1 MNIDFPVPFTKMS
14 GAGNDFIII
23 DHRLPLIPE
32 EDQPQFVKKVCRRMF
47 SVGADGLILLED
59 STVADFSW
67 RFYNGDGSVA
77 EMCGNG
83 ARCAARF
90 AYAKGIAGPRMSFET
105 LAGIIEAE
113 ICSDDDSVRSPFIH
127 PWSGRHSGVPAV
139 RLRMTAPFDFR
150 ADLPVIVDGQEK
162 TLSFVNSGVPH
173 AVLFIGEEEQVP
185 LREWGRIIRFH
196 PLFQPAG
203 TNVNFVQKVAENTL
217 WVRTYERGVED
228 ETMACGTG
236 AVASAILAALE
247 GRVQSPVAVDTSG
260 GDRLTIFFD
269 LQDGPRAENVFL
281 QGPAR
286 IIYEGNLTAEALL

>member
-1 MNIDFPVPFTKMS
+1 MAIDFPIPFTKMS
-14 GAGNDFIII
+14 GAGNDFIVI
-23 DHRLPLIPE
+23 DHRQTLIPE
-32 EDQPQFVKKVCRRMF
+32 AEQQEFAKRVCRRMF
-47 SVGADGLILLED
+47 SVGADGLILIED
-59 STVADFSW
+59 SAVADFRW

-90 AYAKGIAGPRMSFET
+90 AHAKGIAGSSMSFET

-113 ICSDDDSVRSPFIH
+113 ICSDDES
-127 PWSGRHSGVPAV
+127 V
-139 RLRMTAPFDFR
+139 RLRMTAPIDFR
-150 ADLPVIVDGQEK
+150 TGLSVMLDGREQG
-162 TLSFVNSGVPH
+162 LCFVNSGVPH
-173 AVLFIGEEEQVP
+173 AVLFVEEEEVP
-185 LREWGRIIRFH
+185 VREWGKIVRFH

-217 WVRTYERGVED
+217 RVRTYERGVED

-236 AVASAILAALE
+236 AVASAIFAATRGLA
-247 GRVQSPVAVDTSG
+247 QSPVTVITSG
-260 GDRLTIFFD
+260 GEQLTILFD
-269 LQDGPRAENVFL
+269 LQEGPLADNVFL